1 VTAGVRALYQRP
13 TTGQAG
19 LVGQV
24 GVARSALGP
33 TGDVFIQGELWRAV
47 AEDGAVAEGE
57 SVKVTAVEGL
67 TLKVTRAAQP

>member
-1 VTAGVRALYQRP
+1 MNVLI
-13 TTGQAG
+13 
-19 LVGQV
+19 
-24 GVARSALGP
+24 
-33 TGDVFIQGELWRAV
+33 FWELWRAV